1 MRLIPL
7 LLLVLL
13 DSSLRPWAE
22 LLVPSAAPVAV
33 TSTHTFVFSFDGRGA
48 AGGAGRS
55 GANAVSISLWVWR
68 ARWQPAATAPRAL
81 VSARRGG
88 PSISWLGSDGQ
99 LQFCARPGR
108 CVASAQAVGLA
119 QWAFVRLHLCGDGAL
134 RGHVGGVLVAQ
145 LAAVLHL
152 AGGSVFFSQL
162 AVGGGGELAGG
173 RRTTAPASA
182 VLVAGIAVSFA
193 GTGGEDGGDGGTG
206 IPPGAV
212 PPWLVPPDAESRDS
226 ARALFTAGVHL
237 GLSAEPGRAHTSFAL
252 SVAFASGHLG
262 PSELQAHGAL
272 AHSHLRGFA
281 SSADDGAGVRRRQ
294 EVAAAYLS
302 AAAEGAI
309 GAGGAHRWSERVV
322 LSREEEQATP
332 FLGHKGEDD
341 ELYALLEDKARRGDA
356 AAMNRLA
363 HMHGAAVGGITV
375 KNLSLAVQLYANSA
389 AAGSAEGMY
398 NLGLSFHHGLGGSS
412 RDAAKA
418 AKLFEQSSRL
428 GYGPASNG
436 LGLMKHKGGDEEGAL
451 ALFERAAEA
460 GMCDA
465 AFNAAQ
471 AHISGRFGAREK
483 NLTRAAQLLELAAAQ
498 SHPRSMLSLARMKL
512 GDANGTARSWDRGLD
527 LLHRVAHSASS
538 WNQYHVEGLSIYLKG
553 ANRTR
558 AAAGAVDA
566 PGSSSWMPRQ
576 TGPFTYQAFAAHA
589 TLRALHPRIEHV
601 SSIAKYEV
609 AATLGCADGAA
620 NAAFLYRRAATG
632 LAGGGHHRLR
642 EYLLLRAHE
651 RYRQLALSPR
661 ASAEALRIIGE
672 MHLDQLDG
680 RFGEGSN
687 GTTTTAAAA
696 FASFQGAA
704 AQGDNEAQFKVAY
717 MLQRGLGTA
726 PDRERAKTLYREL
739 QNAGGKAS
747 VAATLALAGLTLCQY
762 FPCSKD
768 WAPVSAGTLSGRRH
782 LRP

>member
-1 MRLIPL
+1 MRAL
-7 LLLVLL
+7 LFLLA
-13 DSSLRPWAE
+13 SSLLGWAE
-22 LLVPSAAPVAV
+22 LLVPSAAPIAV
-33 TSTHTFVFSFDGRGA
+33 TSTHTFVFSFDGSGA
-48 AGGAGRS
+48 AGGAG
-55 GANAVSISLWVWR
+55 AVSIALWVWR

-119 QWAFVRLHLCGDGAL
+119 QWAFVRLHLRGDGAL

-145 LAAVLHL
+145 LAAVPHL
-152 AGGSVFFSQL
+152 AGGGVFFSQL
-162 AVGGGGELAGG
+162 TLGGGGDELTEG
-173 RRTTAPASA
+173 RRTAPAAA
-182 VLVAGIAVSFA
+182 VLVAGMAVSFA
-193 GTGGEDGGDGGTG
+193 GTGGDGSTG
-206 IPPGAV
+206 SPPSAV

-237 GLSAEPGRAHTSFAL
+237 GLSAEPGRAHTAFAL

-281 SSADDGAGVRRRQ
+281 SSANGGAGARRRGQ
-294 EVAAAYLS
+294 EVAAAYLI
-302 AAAEGAI
+302 AAAEGAV

-363 HMHGAAVGGITV
+363 HMHGAAVGGITE
-375 KNLSLAVQLYANSA
+375 KNLSLAVQLYADSA

-418 AKLFEQSSRL
+418 AELFEQSSRL

-436 LGLMKHKGGDEEGAL
+436 LGLMKYKGGDEEGAL

-483 NLTRAAQLLELAAAQ
+483 NLTRAAQLLEFSAAQ

-538 WNQYHVEGLSIYLKG
+538 WNQYHVKGLSMYLYAK
-553 ANRTR
+553 NRTR
-558 AAAGAVDA
+558 AAAGAVDTP
-566 PGSSSWMPRQ
+566 PGSSSWIPRQ
-576 TGPFTYQAFAAHA
+576 TGPFTYQALAAHA

-632 LAGGGHHRLR
+632 LAGAGHHRLR

-687 GTTTTAAAA
+687 GTATAAAA

-762 FPCSKD
+762 FPCGKD